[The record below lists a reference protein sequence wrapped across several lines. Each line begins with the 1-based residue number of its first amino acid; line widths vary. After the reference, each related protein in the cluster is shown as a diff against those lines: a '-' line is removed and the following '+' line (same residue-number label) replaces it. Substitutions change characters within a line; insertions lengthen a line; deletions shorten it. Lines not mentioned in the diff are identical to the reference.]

1 MNDKNS
7 EVSGMFWTDIK
18 NREASSFKRLTG
30 VTKKTFRLMA
40 GAVRDSEEKKVKKR
54 GNRRSR
60 PYSLSEEDQVLLT
73 LMYYREYRT
82 QFHIAATYGISESA
96 VCRTIKRIEAVLM
109 KIKALQLPGK
119 QQLSGSLQQL
129 SVVVV
134 DATEMPVERPKKS
147 NTSTIRAR
155 KSSTR

>member
-1 MNDKNS
+1 ML
-7 EVSGMFWTDIK
+7 WTDIK
-18 NREASSFKRLTG
+18 NRGASSFKRLTG

-119 QQLSGSLQQL
+119 QQLSGSTQQL

-134 DATEMPVERPKKS
+134 DATEMRVERPKKS

-155 KSSTR
+155 KSNTP